1 VFGPNVTIRDDA
13 SHLVAPG
20 LPFDFEGCARRAV
33 TLIEQGVA
41 KSVVHDAKTAAK
53 AGVESTGHALP
64 PGESEGPLPLNLVLD
79 PGDQSIEELIAGT
92 ANGLLVTQL
101 HYVNVVDPMRLLLTG
116 MTRNGTFRITDGT
129 VGEPVKNMRFT
140 QSAVE
145 AFNQVEALGDT
156 LSWQRAL
163 FGGSFLAP
171 AARIANFNF
180 SSVTDF

>member
-1 VFGPNVTIRDDA
+1 
-13 SHLVAPG
+13 
-20 LPFDFEGCARRAV
+20 V

-41 KSVVHDAKTAAK
+41 KTVVHDTKTAAK

-64 PGESEGPLPLNLVLD
+64 PGEAEGPIPLNLVLD
-79 PGDQSIEELIAGT
+79 PGDQSLDELIAGT
-92 ANGLLVTQL
+92 KHGLLVTQL
-101 HYVNVVDPMRLLLTG
+101 HYVNVVDTMRVLLTG
-116 MTRNGTFRITDGT
+116 MTRNGTFRITDGI
-129 VGEPVKNMRFT
+129 VGEPVKNLRFT

-145 AFNQVEALGDT
+145 AFNHVEALGSE

-171 AARIANFNF
+171 AARIADFHF